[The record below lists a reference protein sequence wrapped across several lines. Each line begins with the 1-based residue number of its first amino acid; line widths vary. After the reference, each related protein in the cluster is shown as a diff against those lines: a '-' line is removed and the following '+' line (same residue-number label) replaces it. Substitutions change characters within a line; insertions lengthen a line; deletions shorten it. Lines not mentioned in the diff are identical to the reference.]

1 MVVEK
6 AEENAFKC
14 ICFILFSNTLKP
26 FSVMKVFAA
35 GVIVGFDLAAGMGD
49 RFGRGWVV
57 LEWMEG
63 DGVEKWF

>member
-1 MVVEK
+1 
-6 AEENAFKC
+6 
-14 ICFILFSNTLKP
+14 
-26 FSVMKVFAA
+26 MKVFAA

-57 LEWMEG
+57 LEWMGG